1 MTDPAGRLRSWAVPL
16 APFLFSL
23 VLSLST
29 MGSTVFWQDSGFF
42 LTGVH
47 EMSVP
52 WPHGF
57 VLYMLLAKLWTLVV
71 APLAG
76 FTWSVHLFSAVCAAA
91 AAGVLG
97 LAARDFLRRL
107 APDRPA
113 EGPAISAA
121 LVAAGGYCF
130 WNSAILAKPYAL
142 YYLTLSVLLWILVRA
157 ERRID
162 FYLLAVVLGLAWAAH
177 PSAAML
183 VPSML
188 AYAWARRDKVRELG
202 ASGFAA
208 IILVAAV
215 VAFAPSFITLPL
227 LARRDS
233 LSSFGDP
240 RTPGEVWSHLR
251 GSTYTDFKGA
261 WGFDLARVGLAARF
275 VWEEFLGLG
284 LGVLGL
290 GISRLARGHRG
301 YLALIA
307 AWSAPMLLLPLVF
320 IGEGMFD
327 QWFVAAY
334 LPLALCTAV
343 GFAWVA
349 ERVRVLAPGLLAA
362 AVAWMIFANFAD
374 LTNRG
379 YLDAE
384 TYGRL
389 LLGDVEPGGILV
401 TTADDATVI
410 PMYLQKVQGV
420 RTDVRLIHGE
430 YLGVGWYD
438 ERVERQLGLRRP
450 AMEEIAA
457 RTKPQLLGITAFA
470 NANVA
475 PGRPVYSERPPDP
488 NGLRPGLVRVASGV
502 LWKTAVAE
510 EAVAKTAAPAVDV
523 AAVARRRRRA
533 RGIYMRRL
541 PTGMVAL
548 FEPYEDRL
556 IDLVVQAKLRETQPL
571 LATDPRTALSVY
583 EQARSIDGALE
594 VDPSFQYDH
603 GLALYLNDRPA
614 AAMDAFERVLELEPS
629 PGRST
634 LAHFYIAELLRAANR
649 RDEARKHYDLALTIG
664 GADPAMMMR
673 IRVRS
678 EQP

>member
-1 MTDPAGRLRSWAVPL
+1 MIDPAGRLRSWAVPL

-29 MGSTVFWQDSGFF
+29 MGSTVFWQDSGFY
-42 LTGVH
+42 LTGIH

-52 WPHGF
+52 ASHGF
-57 VLYMLLAKLWTLVV
+57 VLYLLLAKLWTLVV

-76 FTWSVHLFSAVCAAA
+76 FTRSVHLFSAFCAAGA
-91 AAGVLG
+91 AAVLA
-97 LAARDFLRRL
+97 LAARDFLKRL

-113 EGPAISAA
+113 VGPAISAA

-162 FYLLAVVLGLAWAAH
+162 FALLAVVLGLAWAAH

-183 VPSML
+183 VPALL
-188 AYAWARRDKVRELG
+188 AYAWARRDKVRELR
-202 ASGFAA
+202 ATGFAA
-208 IILVAAV
+208 IIVVAAV
-215 VAFAPSFITLPL
+215 AAFAPSFITLPI

-233 LSSFGDP
+233 LCSFGDP

-251 GSTYTDFKGA
+251 GSNYTDFKGA

-275 VWEEFLGLG
+275 IWEEFLGLG
-284 LGVLGL
+284 LIVLGL
-290 GISRLARGHRG
+290 GIWRLAKERRG
-301 YLALIA
+301 LLLLIA
-307 AWSAPMLLLPLVF
+307 TWSAPMLLLPLVF

-334 LPLALCTAV
+334 LPLALCTAA
-343 GFAWVA
+343 GFAWIA
-349 ERVRVLAPGLLAA
+349 ERVRVLTPGLLAA
-362 AVAWMIFANFAD
+362 AVAWMIFANFSD
-374 LTNRG
+374 LNNRG
-379 YLDAE
+379 YEDAE

-389 LLGDVEPGGILV
+389 LLDGVERGGILV
-401 TTADDATVI
+401 TTTDDATVI
-410 PMYLQKVQGV
+410 PMYLQKVRDV

-430 YLGVGWYD
+430 YLGTDWYD
-438 ERVERQLGLRRP
+438 ARVERQLGLGRP
-450 AMEEIAA
+450 KTEEIAA
-457 RTKPQLLGITAFA
+457 RTNPQLLGVTAFA

-502 LWKTAVAE
+502 LWKTAVAD

-523 AAVARRRRRA
+523 AAVALHRRRA
-533 RGIYMRRL
+533 RGIYMRHL

-548 FEPYEDRL
+548 YEPYEDRL

-571 LATDPRTALSVY
+571 LASNPHAALTVY
-583 EQARSIDGALE
+583 DQARSIDGALQ
-594 VDPSFQYDH
+594 VDPSFQYDY

-614 AAMDAFERVLELEPS
+614 AAMDVFERVLTLEPS
-629 PGRST
+629 PARAT
-634 LAHFYIAELLRAANR
+634 LAHFYLGELFRAANR
-649 RDEARKHYDLALTIG
+649 RDEAKKHYDQALQVG
-664 GADPAMMMR
+664 GADPAMMMK
-673 IRVRS
+673 IRVRA